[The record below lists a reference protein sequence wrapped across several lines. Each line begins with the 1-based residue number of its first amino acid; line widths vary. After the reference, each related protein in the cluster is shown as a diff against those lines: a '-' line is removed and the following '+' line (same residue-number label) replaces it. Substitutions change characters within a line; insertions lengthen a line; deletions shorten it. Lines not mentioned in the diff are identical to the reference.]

1 MEKKSRAILYQ
12 KNGHYYVRI
21 NYYIG
26 DVRKSKNY
34 PTGIAVEETNTARGK
49 KNEKAAMKMMAELH
63 QNFVVPGCKTKN
75 TEQYL
80 VDTIKDWLEQR
91 RGSKSASTNAGDQY
105 AANDVMLYF
114 GEIFPVKTV
123 HLTSA
128 MVERYIAWERQRRRP
143 EYAGAYK
150 KKSKY
155 SDLSGIENTIKHRTT
170 LLRSVLNYA
179 KREGIVDRN
188 VASIRDSHVDLP
200 SPQRHEFEV
209 LSVEEAKQLIQML
222 EKEDLWFKVAVALA
236 LLLGLRRSEIIGL
249 RINDIDLEKG
259 ILKVTHTITQQTV
272 DGKNTIVP
280 KPFTKN
286 RHAKLFSLT
295 EPLTGLLK
303 EIIDEHH
310 KNEKL
315 FGTSYDMVWNDYLIR
330 YPDGKLV
337 SPNALTNSF
346 AKYVKRIGFKN
357 IRLHDLRHSCAS
369 ILFANG
375 ADLLTIQEV
384 LGHQQLTTTIS
395 YTHKISEKKGMVLEE
410 MSKQLWQETVHEE
423 GE

>member
-1 MEKKSRAILYQ
+1 M
-12 KNGHYYVRI
+12 
-21 NYYIG
+21 
-26 DVRKSKNY
+26 
-34 PTGIAVEETNTARGK
+34 
-49 KNEKAAMKMMAELH
+49 
-63 QNFVVPGCKTKN
+63 
-75 TEQYL
+75 
-80 VDTIKDWLEQR
+80 
-91 RGSKSASTNAGDQY
+91 
-105 AANDVMLYF
+105 
-114 GEIFPVKTV
+114 
-123 HLTSA
+123 
-128 MVERYIAWERQRRRP
+128 
-143 EYAGAYK
+143 
-150 KKSKY
+150 
-155 SDLSGIENTIKHRTT
+155 
-170 LLRSVLNYA
+170 
-179 KREGIVDRN
+179 
-188 VASIRDSHVDLP
+188 
-200 SPQRHEFEV
+200 
-209 LSVEEAKQLIQML
+209 
-222 EKEDLWFKVAVALA
+222 
-236 LLLGLRRSEIIGL
+236 
-249 RINDIDLEKG
+249 
-259 ILKVTHTITQQTV
+259 THTITQQTV

-410 MSKQLWQETVHEE
+410 MSYVEQGETDISAFGIVLFI
-423 GE
+423 G